1 LVVSR
6 RVEFRQDA
14 AHTKNLFRPNEG
26 KKKKDIGIGF
36 SDRLRATV
44 GMDEQR
50 RSEEPVTTINLSL
63 SFGEAS
69 SSSQG
74 RSPGS
79 GFILLAAPSHPSTL
93 LRAVALCGFRRHHS
107 GGTAPDFHR
116 FPYYPETGTS
126 GQGGV

>member
-79 GFILLAAPSHPSTL
+79 GFILLAAPSRGEAPVAHAAFVAITVAGPHRTFTGFPIIPK
-93 LRAVALCGFRRHHS
+93 RA
-107 GGTAPDFHR
+107 P
-116 FPYYPETGTS
+116 
-126 GQGGV
+126 